1 MAVTKIWDIHGR
13 VDKVIAYAINLEKTE
28 NADYEEL
35 ANLHCINDVIKY
47 AADDM
52 KTEEKYFVTGINCD
66 VDTAAEQFKTVKEKY
81 GKTGGIVA
89 FHGYQSFGKGE
100 TDAQTA
106 HEIGVKL
113 AERLWGDRFEVIVA
127 THCNT
132 GCFHNHFVINSVSW
146 KDGKRYYDQNKTY
159 SRMRTESDRLCEEYG
174 LSVIYEPKMGHIP
187 YNAWKAE
194 QEGKLTKFDL
204 YRRDV
209 DAAILGSVTIR
220 EFVKRMAA
228 MNYEVVLQGKYARFR
243 EVGREKFHRLY
254 KLGENYTLDA
264 IEDRIARNYRGES
277 PFDNAEVEA
286 PEYEPQDGQAY
297 KKDIHLLY
305 VHYNFELSFFLSHP
319 YALKRVH
326 PALRE
331 DAKNMERISKQTVF
345 LAKTKIKTTEDLETY
360 KAESEAEMHTLSEK
374 RQTLKN
380 QLKREIRAGDDVA
393 VDKTK
398 AELSALSMRMK
409 ELRGEV
415 GLCDGIAAR
424 SSSMTECISYMVKER
439 ETERKEKNSY
449 EPIQRSSGTDR
460 ANESERRGS
469 RSETDRK
476 GFA

>member
-1 MAVTKIWDIHGR
+1 MWDIHGR
-13 VDKVIAYAINLEKTE
+13 VDKVIAYAINLVKTE
-28 NADYEEL
+28 NTDYEEI
-35 ANLHCINDVIKY
+35 ANLHCIDKVIKY

-52 KTEEKYFVTGINCD
+52 KTEEKYFVTGLNCD
-66 VDTAAEQFKTVKEKY
+66 VDTAAEHFKSVKAKY

-89 FHGYQSFGKGE
+89 QHGYQSFLPNE
-100 TDAQTA
+100 VDAKTA
-106 HEIGVKL
+106 HKIGVEL
-113 AERLWGDRFEVIVA
+113 AETLWGDRFEVIVA

-132 GCFHNHFVINSVSW
+132 NCFHNHFVINSVSV
-146 KDGKRYYDQNKTY
+146 KDGKKFCASEKTY
-159 SRMRTESDRLCEEYG
+159 YEMRMASDRICREHG
-174 LSVIYEPKMGHIP
+174 LNVIYDPKGGRVP

-243 EVGREKFHRLY
+243 EVGREKFHRFY

-264 IEDRIARNYRGES
+264 IEDRIACNNRGES
-277 PFDNAEVEA
+277 PFDNAEVDA
-286 PEYEPQDGQAY
+286 PEYEPQDEQAY

-326 PALRE
+326 PAIRE

-345 LAKTKIKTTEDLETY
+345 LAKTKIKTMEDLETY
-360 KAESEAEMHTLSEK
+360 KAESEAEMQALSEK
-374 RQTLKN
+374 RQTLQN
-380 QLKREIRAGDDVA
+380 QLKREIRVGDDVA

-398 AELSALSMRMK
+398 AELSALTLRMK

-439 ETERKEKNSY
+439 ETERKEKNIY
-449 EPIQRSSGTDR
+449 EPIQRSGRTDR